1 MRKICVLV
9 AESCAGKDTV
19 LNILVDKYNMNRV
32 VSHTTRPMRHM
43 ETDGKEYHFTTNEEF
58 MKMKQDNLFVETRQY
73 NTYQDGEST
82 VWRYGV
88 SKRAV
93 SEQNNGILVLDLEG
107 LKELEAYLGRDSVVS
122 FYIMVG
128 EKVRMERSLKRG
140 DEKSEV
146 LRRFQDDAIKFL
158 NAQKLTTYTI
168 DNKEG
173 QLDPSEIAEII
184 FNKLNEERMNE

>member
-93 SEQNNGILVLDLEG
+93 SEQINGILVLDLEG
-107 LKELEAYLGRDSVVS
+107 LKELEGYLGRDSVVS

-168 DNKEG
+168 DNKKG

-184 FNKLNEERMNE
+184 FNKLNEECMNE